1 MKEVSISSLSVSTPF
16 IHMNIIEPMVA
27 TALGIEDLGISLDP
41 CSQKTG
47 NRLLIQELS
56 CPRWQPLTTHGYLHL
71 DLKLTQLNKEV
82 LSSIAPAA
90 FQVLDKWLMVT
101 VWNSA
106 DIGHFHKFPW
116 TVQF

>member
-16 IHMNIIEPMVA
+16 IHMNIIEP

-41 CSQKTG
+41 CPQKTG
-47 NRLLIQELS
+47 NRLLIQKLS
-56 CPRWQPLTTHGYLHL
+56 CPRWQPLTTYGYLHL
-71 DLKLTQLNKEV
+71 DLKLNQLNKEV
-82 LSSIAPAA
+82 LSSVAPAA
-90 FQVLDKWLMVT
+90 FQVLDRWLTVT